1 MECIELVDDI
11 MFGKP
16 IVCCLENKEKLNKS
30 QTFCFGVL
38 ISDTDKLNAPLFGRS
53 SLYSQRV

>member
-1 MECIELVDDI
+1 MECIELVDDV

-30 QTFCFGVL
+30 QTFFFVL
-38 ISDTDKLNAPLFGRS
+38 VF
-53 SLYSQRV
+53 